1 MDGDALAAGGPAPA
15 GVDAVRVS
23 HHGLSSHDVDDL
35 RRKHG
40 YNEIVEAKTS
50 PVLQFIKTFYGPV
63 PFMLMFT
70 IVITG
75 LLHKW
80 ESLGMVTAL
89 LLANSIIGTW
99 ESLRAAS
106 AVDALMERLV
116 VEAKVKR
123 DGAWKVL
130 PARELVPGDVI
141 RIRAGDFVPADALV
155 TEGHVTADESA
166 LTGESEPREIPG
178 EKGSEVSSGGQVVRG
193 EVTCIVLRTGAQ
205 TVFGKTVQLVAKSKP
220 QMHAQVVTGRVAFI
234 LLVATLVVAASV
246 VVVVAAQHQSMLEAL
261 PNIVMIVV
269 SGLPSALPAMF
280 SLTMAFGSQELTQHG
295 VLITSLE
302 ATEDSARMT
311 VLCADKTGTITE
323 NRLSYAGCR
332 HVPDLPRGEA
342 AVLFAGTLASAEANA
357 DAIDL
362 AIIGAARASG
372 DRELARQLFPGGTAA
387 APGAAAGTAE
397 GEAGSSSGTQAH
409 GEWRVESFRPFDP
422 ATRRTEAVV
431 VHVGSGRRLRVVKGA
446 VKEILSLCDA
456 PVYPTEDPAA
466 GAIAAPVGGF
476 DAVAAAAGVGDATA
490 GSTGA
495 AGPVRSRN
503 GASLN
508 GSPSSSPSASP
519 AAAASPALSATASV
533 AAALE
538 LPQRRLRNREDVRE
552 WLEAAELAFSAAGC
566 RAIAIA
572 ASELAPLRVEQP
584 VAQHPAPGGASGPTA
599 ASSAAAVVP
608 ASADAGSDLISKHGS
623 GPLSAAAAHGGGL
636 QLLGVVGLRDPPRTD
651 TARSLAELRRL
662 GVRTVMITGDTG
674 RIARVIA
681 KEVGLGEQ
689 FVSLQEL
696 QRQREASGS
705 HEAGAARGSQGHAS
719 QQGTVVVNMLHAG
732 THTHARNTAAGNAGG
747 SHASDVHHP
756 HDQHQ
761 HHQRALS
768 AAKGKQ
774 AAEAAAYDGDAS
786 LAHDTALL
794 SAVARADGF
803 AEVFP
808 HQKHL
813 LVRALQEQGVVVGM
827 TGDGINDAPAL
838 SQAEVGV
845 AVSNATDVAKK
856 AARAVLV
863 NDGLSGIIDLVRVS
877 RTIHQRIETWVLN
890 KTAKEFIMAFFIVIL
905 YFATG
910 TWVVGAF
917 ELGLL
922 LLLIDFVTLSI
933 AADNAP
939 GSDKPQQWEVRAV
952 CGGAGVRALLREM
965 QVPGTG
971 WIAVA
976 WPNLWARKLARH
988 SLRRSFPPIH
998 LHL

>member
-15 GVDAVRVS
+15 GGDAVRVS
-23 HHGLSSHDVDDL
+23 HRGLSSHEVDDL

-50 PVLQFIKTFYGPV
+50 PLLQFIKTFYGPV

-193 EVTCIVLRTGAQ
+193 EVTCTVLRTGAQ

-246 VVVVAAQHQSMLEAL
+246 VVVVAAQHESMLEAL

-372 DRELARQLFPGGTAA
+372 DRELSRQLFPGGTAA
-387 APGAAAGTAE
+387 APGAAAADAD
-397 GEAGSSSGTQAH
+397 GEASSSSSSAPAH
-409 GEWRVESFRPFDP
+409 GEWHVESFRPFDP

-446 VKEILSLCDA
+446 VKEILSLCEA
-456 PVYPTEDPAA
+456 PVYPSDDPSAA
-466 GAIAAPVGGF
+466 AIAAPAAGL
-476 DAVAAAAGVGDATA
+476 DADAAAGGVGDAA
-490 GSTGA
+490 ADSIVA

-508 GSPSSSPSASP
+508 GSPSSSPSASS
-519 AAAASPALSATASV
+519 AASASPAVSATASV

-538 LPQRRLRNREDVRE
+538 LPQRRLRSREDVCE

-566 RAIAIA
+566 RAIAVA
-572 ASELAPLRVEQP
+572 ASELAPLRVEMP
-584 VAQHPAPGGASGPTA
+584 VAQRPAPGGASGPAA

-623 GPLSAAAAHGGGL
+623 GPLSATPAVPGGGL

-705 HEAGAARGSQGHAS
+705 HAAGAAHGPQGHAS
-719 QQGTVVVNMLHAG
+719 EQGTVVVNMPHAG
-732 THTHARNTAAGNAGG
+732 THASSAAAAPAGS
-747 SHASDVHHP
+747 SHDAHH
-756 HDQHQ
+756 HHQQHQ
-761 HHQRALS
+761 HHQRAMS

-939 GSDKPQQWEVRAV
+939 GSDKPQQWEVRSL
-952 CGGAGVRALLREM
+952 CCNGAAFRASWK
-965 QVPGTG
+965 V
-971 WIAVA
+971 V
-976 WPNLWARKLARH
+976 
-988 SLRRSFPPIH
+988 
-998 LHL
+998 